1 MPKLHVISREKR
13 WSYTYAAVCLLYRF
27 LTFLFIL
34 YSRKE
39 YFVVEDNQ
47 LREPILGR
55 QVGQLS
61 LERTD
66 VTLEITN
73 GDPES
78 RFDITNN
85 GMIKTK
91 KIIDREVQ
99 DKYSLTIFAYN
110 NAGFDSFQLDVL
122 VEDLNDNVPT
132 FEKGMHFLTFCLK
145 LREINMK
152 FFFQMILPNYLW
164 I

>member
-1 MPKLHVISREKR
+1 M
-13 WSYTYAAVCLLYRF
+13 
-27 LTFLFIL
+27 
-34 YSRKE
+34 
-39 YFVVEDNQ
+39 VEDNQ

-61 LERTD
+61 LGKTD

-73 GDPES
+73 GDPEN

-110 NAGFDSFQLDVL
+110 DAGFDSFELEVL
-122 VEDLNDNVPT
+122 VKDLNDNVPT
-132 FEKGMHFLTFCLK
+132 FDKGMYA
-145 LREINMK
+145 NA
-152 FFFQMILPNYLW
+152 
-164 I
+164 

>member
-1 MPKLHVISREKR
+1 M
-13 WSYTYAAVCLLYRF
+13 
-27 LTFLFIL
+27 
-34 YSRKE
+34 
-39 YFVVEDNQ
+39 VEDNQ

-73 GDPES
+73 GDPEN

-132 FEKGMHFLTFCLK
+132 FNNGMHLLTFCLK
-145 LREINMK
+145 LREIDMK
-152 FFFQMILPNYLW
+152 IFFR
-164 I
+164 

>member
-1 MPKLHVISREKR
+1 M
-13 WSYTYAAVCLLYRF
+13 
-27 LTFLFIL
+27 
-34 YSRKE
+34 
-39 YFVVEDNQ
+39 VEDNQ
-47 LREPILGR
+47 LREPIFGR

-132 FEKGMHFLTFCLK
+132 FSKGMYFLTFCLK
-145 LREINMK
+145 LREIDLK

>member
-1 MPKLHVISREKR
+1 MVIC
-13 WSYTYAAVCLLYRF
+13 VCSCLFTFDRF

-132 FEKGMHFLTFCLK
+132 FDISMYFLTFCLE
-145 LREINMK
+145 LREIDLK
-152 FFFQMILPNYLW
+152 FFFR
-164 I
+164 

>member
-1 MPKLHVISREKR
+1 MVIC
-13 WSYTYAAVCLLYRF
+13 VCSCLFTFDIF

-73 GDPES
+73 GDPEN

-132 FEKGMHFLTFCLK
+132 FDIGMYFLTFCLK

-152 FFFQMILPNYLW
+152 FFFR
-164 I
+164 

>member
-1 MPKLHVISREKR
+1 M
-13 WSYTYAAVCLLYRF
+13 YF
-27 LTFLFIL
+27 F

-132 FEKGMHFLTFCLK
+132 FDIGMHFLTLCLK
-145 LREINMK
+145 LREIDLK
-152 FFFQMILPNYLW
+152 KIFQMILPNYLW

>member
-1 MPKLHVISREKR
+1 MRMQLFVYFIDFSLFCLHFV
-13 WSYTYAAVCLLYRF
+13 
-27 LTFLFIL
+27 

-132 FEKGMHFLTFCLK
+132 FDISMYFLTFCLE
-145 LREINMK
+145 LREIDLK
-152 FFFQMILPNYLW
+152 FFFR
-164 I
+164 

>member
-1 MPKLHVISREKR
+1 M
-13 WSYTYAAVCLLYRF
+13 
-27 LTFLFIL
+27 
-34 YSRKE
+34 
-39 YFVVEDNQ
+39 VEDNQ

-73 GDPES
+73 GDPEN

-132 FEKGMHFLTFCLK
+132 FDNGMHFLTFCLK
-145 LREINMK
+145 LREIDMK

>member
-1 MPKLHVISREKR
+1 MQLFVYHIDCS
-13 WSYTYAAVCLLYRF
+13 
-27 LTFLFIL
+27 FLFTL
-34 YSRKE
+34 CFYSRKE

-61 LERTD
+61 LGKTD

-73 GDPES
+73 GDPEN

-132 FEKGMHFLTFCLK
+132 FNNGMHLLTFCLK
-145 LREINMK
+145 LREIDMK
-152 FFFQMILPNYLW
+152 IFFR
-164 I
+164 

>member
-1 MPKLHVISREKR
+1 MYFV
-13 WSYTYAAVCLLYRF
+13 
-27 LTFLFIL
+27 

-66 VTLEITN
+66 VTLELTN

-132 FEKGMHFLTFCLK
+132 FNNGMHLLTFCLK
-145 LREINMK
+145 LREIDMK
-152 FFFQMILPNYLW
+152 IFFR
-164 I
+164 

>member
-1 MPKLHVISREKR
+1 M
-13 WSYTYAAVCLLYRF
+13 
-27 LTFLFIL
+27 
-34 YSRKE
+34 
-39 YFVVEDNQ
+39 VEDNQ

-66 VTLEITN
+66 VTVEITN
-73 GDPES
+73 GDPEN

-110 NAGFDSFQLDVL
+110 DAGFDSFELDVL
-122 VEDLNDNVPT
+122 VKDLNDNVPT
-132 FEKGMHFLTFCLK
+132 FDKGMYACIVDQKILK
-145 LREINMK
+145 SPGQK
-152 FFFQMILPNYLW
+152 TS
-164 I
+164 

>member
-1 MPKLHVISREKR
+1 MYFV
-13 WSYTYAAVCLLYRF
+13 
-27 LTFLFIL
+27 

-132 FEKGMHFLTFCLK
+132 FDISMYFLTFCLE
-145 LREINMK
+145 LREIDLK
-152 FFFQMILPNYLW
+152 FFFR
-164 I
+164 

>member
-1 MPKLHVISREKR
+1 M
-13 WSYTYAAVCLLYRF
+13 
-27 LTFLFIL
+27 
-34 YSRKE
+34 
-39 YFVVEDNQ
+39 VEDNQ

-132 FEKGMHFLTFCLK
+132 FNNGMYFLTLCLK
-145 LREINMK
+145 IREIDMK
-152 FFFQMILPNYLW
+152 FFFFR
-164 I
+164 

>member
-1 MPKLHVISREKR
+1 M
-13 WSYTYAAVCLLYRF
+13 
-27 LTFLFIL
+27 
-34 YSRKE
+34 
-39 YFVVEDNQ
+39 VEDNQ

-132 FEKGMHFLTFCLK
+132 FSKGMYFLAFCLK
-145 LREINMK
+145 LREIDMN
-152 FFFQMILPNYLW
+152 FFFR
-164 I
+164 